1 MKADASLGGRLLLG
15 AAVLIVVALAIAA
28 VVIGFVLH
36 RFVQGQIDQR
46 LDTQVAFLASTVHVS
61 PAGDL
66 SLDGS
71 ADGPPFDRPGRGWY
85 WQVSGPRN
93 LLRSRALGD
102 DTLDVSRL
110 PLPPPP
116 PPPPHRSGSP
126 PPPLPRAGPPPR
138 PADGPGPGGE
148 ALHYRI
154 QHIAIAGLPVEIVAT
169 SPRAAVMAPLREA
182 MTTLGLALLALG
194 AALLIAIILQ
204 VRLGLR
210 PLDRL
215 RGAIAEV
222 RAGRRSTVPEE
233 QPAEVRPLV
242 SELNELLKQNAANLE
257 RARAHVAN
265 LAHGLKTPLAT
276 LGVALSARDD
286 GDGASRSK
294 LAELVDLMERR
305 IRHHLGRAR
314 AAALAGPTRSRT
326 TLAPAMADLGNVL
339 SKVHAARGI
348 AFSSD
353 VPASLAVA
361 CEPQDFDE
369 IAGNL
374 LDNAF
379 KWSATTVSVRATDE
393 ARRVLLQIEDDGPGL
408 VPEQVPHLLKP
419 GQRLDETAPGFG
431 FGLSITRE
439 LVDLYGGSLDFA
451 SAPAGGLCVSL
462 RLPKAGAEP
471 AP

>member
-1 MKADASLGGRLLLG
+1 MKTDASLGRRLLLG
-15 AAVLIVVALAIAA
+15 AAVFIVVALVAAA

-46 LDTQVAFLASTVHVS
+46 LDTQVAFLASLVRVD
-61 PAGDL
+61 PGGEL
-66 SLDGS
+66 LLDGS
-71 ADGPPFDRPGRGWY
+71 ADGPPFDRPARGWY
-85 WQVSGPRN
+85 WQVVGPRN
-93 LLRSRALGD
+93 LLRSRALGED
-102 DTLDVSRL
+102 SLDVSTLTLL
-110 PLPPPP
+110 PFPPAPPPGVLPPPP
-116 PPPPHRSGSP
+116 LHR
-126 PPPLPRAGPPPR
+126 LGPPPR
-138 PADGPGPGGE
+138 AADGPGPGGV

-154 QHIAIAGLPVEIVAT
+154 QRLAIAGVPVEIVAT
-169 SPRAAVMAPLREA
+169 APRDAVMAPLREA
-182 MTTLGLALLALG
+182 MVTLGLSLLALG
-194 AALLIAIILQ
+194 AALLMAIVLQ

-222 RAGRRSTVPEE
+222 RAGRRATVPAD

-242 SELNELLKQNAANLE
+242 IELNQLLTQNAVNLE
-257 RARAHVAN
+257 RARGHVAN

-276 LGVALSARDD
+276 LGVALSAG
-286 GDGASRSK
+286 GDGSREDRRK

-314 AAALAGPTRSRT
+314 AAALAGPARSQT
-326 TLAPAMADLGNVL
+326 ALAPAIADLGNVL
-339 SKVHAARGI
+339 AKVHAGRDLV
-348 AFSSD
+348 FSAD
-353 VPASLAVA
+353 IPPGLAVA

-379 KWSATTVSVRATDE
+379 KWSTTTVTVRAVAE
-393 ARRVLLQIEDDGPGL
+393 ARWVLLQIADDGPGL
-408 VPEQVPHLLKP
+408 SPEQVPNLLQP

-439 LVDLYGGSLDFA
+439 LVDLYGGRLDFA
-451 SAPAGGLCVSL
+451 PAQGGGLCVSL
-462 RLPKAGAEP
+462 RLPNAGGEL